1 MPKPL
6 LQVLLTIGW
15 SFFGVVLI
23 YAGARLFDR
32 LAPIDYRAEIRRG
45 NLAAGVVL
53 AAVILAIAAVV
64 VAVIAT

>member
-32 LAPIDYRAEIRRG
+32 LAPIDYRSEIRRG
-45 NLAAGVVL
+45 NLAAGVVM

-64 VAVIAT
+64 VVVIAT